1 MLQMLKAIKLRKIES
16 TLLSLLLTCLTALS
30 LSGCA
35 GLKPFPS
42 DYVYE
47 VDLHHQV
54 CGKYKIVDKERM
66 LFEHDSD
73 LPIMSCDGV
82 FGFSTVDTPKV
93 MDWGRDAIDY
103 GKKCKVPAK

>member
-1 MLQMLKAIKLRKIES
+1 
-16 TLLSLLLTCLTALS
+16 
-30 LSGCA
+30 
-35 GLKPFPS
+35 
-42 DYVYE
+42 
-47 VDLHHQV
+47 
-54 CGKYKIVDKERM
+54 M

-103 GKKCKVPAK
+103 GKKCKVPAE

>member
-1 MLQMLKAIKLRKIES
+1 MLKMLPTIWPRKIES
-16 TLLSLLLTCLTALS
+16 TLLKLLLTCLTALS
-30 LSGCA
+30 LSSCA
-35 GLKPFPS
+35 GLKKFPT

-47 VDLHHQV
+47 VDLHRQI

-103 GKKCKVPAK
+103 GKKCKVPAE